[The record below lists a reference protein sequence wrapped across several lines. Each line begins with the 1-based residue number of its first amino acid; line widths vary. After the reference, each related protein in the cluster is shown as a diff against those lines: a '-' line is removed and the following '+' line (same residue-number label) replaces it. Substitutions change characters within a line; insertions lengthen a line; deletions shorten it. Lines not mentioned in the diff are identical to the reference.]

1 MTITITEMILFAWA
15 ILATAVAIQRNERVK
30 ALMFVVNGMLKD
42 DEFLARVRNDYDE
55 ISGEHL

>member
-30 ALMFVVNGMLKD
+30 ALIFVVNGMLKD
-42 DEFLARVRNDYDE
+42 DEFLARVRNEYDE

>member
-1 MTITITEMILFAWA
+1 MTITITEMVLFAWA

-30 ALMFVVNGMLKD
+30 ALIFVVNGMLKD
-42 DEFLARVRNDYDE
+42 DAFLARVRNEYDE

>member
-30 ALMFVVNGMLKD
+30 ALIFVVNGMLKD

>member
-30 ALMFVVNGMLKD
+30 ALIFVVNGMLKD
-42 DEFLARVRNDYDE
+42 DVFLARVRNEYDE

>member
-15 ILATAVAIQRNERVK
+15 ILATAVATQRNERVK
-30 ALMFVVNGMLKD
+30 ALIFVVNGMLKD
-42 DEFLARVRNDYDE
+42 DEFLARVRNEYDE

>member
-15 ILATAVAIQRNERVK
+15 ILATAVAIHRNERVK
-30 ALMFVVNGMLKD
+30 ALIFVVNGMLKD
-42 DEFLARVRNDYDE
+42 DEFLARVRNEYDE

>member
-1 MTITITEMILFAWA
+1 MTITIIEMVLFAWA

-30 ALMFVVNGMLKD
+30 ALIFVVNGMLKD
-42 DEFLARVRNDYDE
+42 DEFLARVRSEYDE

>member
-1 MTITITEMILFAWA
+1 MTITITEMVLFAWA

-30 ALMFVVNGMLKD
+30 ALIFVVNGMLKD
-42 DEFLARVRNDYDE
+42 DVFLARVRNEYDE

>member
-42 DEFLARVRNDYDE
+42 DGFLARVRSEYDE

>member
-42 DEFLARVRNDYDE
+42 DEFLARVRSEYDE

>member
-42 DEFLARVRNDYDE
+42 DEFLARVRNEYDE